1 MALFNLG
8 NLKKFYTVMAKC
20 RNCGMIFEL
29 RVPKGVTVQEQFQT
43 GQAKCT
49 NCGCAK
55 LNVKSNP
62 IQATR
67 GGKPLPQPGAGG
79 QTGW

>member
-20 RNCGMIFEL
+20 RNCGTIFEL
-29 RVPKGVTVQEQFQT
+29 KVPKGVTVLEYFES
-43 GQAKCT
+43 GKALCT

-62 IQATR
+62 SQ
-67 GGKPLPQPGAGG
+67 PLPRE
-79 QTGW
+79 QTGGNTGW